1 MRDKRSKR
9 RFAMSERMQRRIAS
23 RPLQSSP
30 LGFAL
35 ERLMIRFCQLGPAHP
50 SVKRLAFA
58 CLAELPIR
66 PASKGG
72 SPSDA

>member
-1 MRDKRSKR
+1 MRDKRSNR
-9 RFAMSERMQRRIAS
+9 RFKMSERMQRRIAS
-23 RPLQSSP
+23 RPLQASP

-58 CLAELPIR
+58 CLAELPAHH
-66 PASKGG
+66 ASR
-72 SPSDA
+72 DARD